1 MIQTLHT
8 CESGG
13 FVAITIFTIGAL
25 VALVYIIKDIRS
37 GVLINGEYTVY
48 MDDGLFHLIKGE
60 KWIGN
65 ASRFSAAIKLI
76 KEDANL

>member
-25 VALVYIIKDIRS
+25 VALVYIIKDIRGGS
-37 GVLINGEYTVY
+37 
-48 MDDGLFHLIKGE
+48 
-60 KWIGN
+60 
-65 ASRFSAAIKLI
+65 
-76 KEDANL
+76 